1 MYKRETRKG
10 CPEVILALDKQYN
23 DLHEIALKTLE
34 KTGLALISKVPED
47 VYTKLSAQLRLE
59 RYMVE
64 TAARVGQPFWYRPEN
79 SNSTRLFLR
88 LGSFVPGHR
97 IYLSLKKRE

>member
-64 TAARVGQPFWYRPEN
+64 TASTWDNHFGIDQRTQIQRDYSSDWDHLCRDIGYTYR
-79 SNSTRLFLR
+79 
-88 LGSFVPGHR
+88 
-97 IYLSLKKRE
+97 